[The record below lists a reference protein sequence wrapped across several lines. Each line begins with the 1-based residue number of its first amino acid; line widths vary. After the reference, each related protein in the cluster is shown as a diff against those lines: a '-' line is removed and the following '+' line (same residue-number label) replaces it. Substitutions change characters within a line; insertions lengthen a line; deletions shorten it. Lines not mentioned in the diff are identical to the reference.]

1 MRQIKNCKVGH
12 FVKYNGVLCQVNCFF
27 TGWVNGYPAKQA
39 TLIQVGH
46 SGEPR
51 RMFTP
56 KAEEKVE
63 YLGDHAR
70 DEYGNFWV
78 FRRRD
83 PVEEWNRR
91 NK

>member
-27 TGWVNGYPAKQA
+27 TGCINGYRVKQA
-39 TLIQVGH
+39 TLIQVGRP
-46 SGEPR
+46 GEGRLLFNPR
-51 RMFTP
+51 
-56 KAEEKVE
+56 ADEKVE
-63 YLGDHAR
+63 YLGETAT
-70 DEYGNFWV
+70 DEKGRFWV

-91 NK
+91 N